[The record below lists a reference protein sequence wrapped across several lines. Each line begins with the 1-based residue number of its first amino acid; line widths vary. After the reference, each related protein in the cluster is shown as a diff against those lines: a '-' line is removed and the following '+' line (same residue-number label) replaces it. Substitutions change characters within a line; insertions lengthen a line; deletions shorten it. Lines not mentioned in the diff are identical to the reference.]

1 MTDEELKAAWAA
13 APIVYKM
20 ESAPT
25 LNTPILARDADGDLA
40 LIRWR
45 TYPDVD
51 EEGDDPYW
59 GRFDTDELFEPV
71 AWVPSPVTIDEILVL
86 YG

>member
-1 MTDEELKAAWAA
+1 MTDDELQAAWDA
-13 APIVYKM
+13 APIVYTM
-20 ESAPT
+20 ESAPK
-25 LNTPILARDADGDLA
+25 NNMPILARDAAGELA

-51 EEGDDPYW
+51 KEDDDPYW

-71 AWVPSPVTIDEILVL
+71 AWVPSPMSIDDILKF

>member
-1 MTDEELKAAWAA
+1 MTDEELEAAWAA
-13 APIVYKM
+13 APIVYTM

-45 TYPDVD
+45 VHPDLD
-51 EEGDDPYW
+51 EEIDDPYW
-59 GRFDTDELFEPV
+59 ARFDTDELFEPV
-71 AWVPSPVTIDEILVL
+71 AWAPSPVTIDEILVL